1 MLSEGKIRQIR
12 DFNRQYVIMLGLLK
26 KPKYGVNLSWP
37 ERRIMIEIGLNH
49 LQQPMAIAKKLH
61 LDKSYTSRLVNQLV
75 KKDLLVKRPSKTD
88 SRAVKLAFTSLGQKI
103 FTEIDQL
110 SNQRI
115 QAMLTDLNDEQQE
128 EVFRCIKTVSTLL
141 FKK

>member
-1 MLSEGKIRQIR
+1 MLSEAKIREIR
-12 DFNRQYVIMLGLLK
+12 SFDRQYVIMLGLLK
-26 KPKYGVNLSWP
+26 KPKYEVKLGWP
-37 ERRIMIEIGLNH
+37 ERRIMVEIGLNH
-49 LQQPMAIAKKLH
+49 LRQPMAIAQKLH
-61 LDKSYTSRLVNQLV
+61 LDRSYTSRLINQLV

-88 SRAVKLAFTSLGQKI
+88 SRAVKVTFTDLGQRI

-115 QAMLTDLNDEQQE
+115 QAMLADLNDRQQE
-128 EVFRCIKTVSTLL
+128 KVFRCIKTVSKLL